1 MENKMTMLIMSCDKF
16 YDLWQGHV
24 KLLEENWP
32 DRDMDTYIVTDAETS
47 SNFENVRIIAA
58 GDKVEWSERL
68 AYALSF
74 VDTEYVFITL
84 DDYFLIKTVDNAR
97 MKSLAEMMTRESADY
112 VRIFHRPHRAT
123 GKKLGNYIGLYEIN
137 TTYTYS
143 VNLYP
148 GIWRKSF
155 LEKALEKPRNPW
167 QFEVSLAKTA
177 RDNNAYCVADLR
189 KDFRILDVVRKGKL
203 LHKAAAY
210 FKKHPDLYCGSRE
223 VNFRSYEI
231 KLGIRS
237 FGAEYAPLPVV
248 NWARNFMIK
257 RGHHYF
263 SQEAEK

>member
-1 MENKMTMLIMSCDKF
+1 MGKKMTMLIMSCDKF
-16 YDLWQGHV
+16 SDLWDGHV

-32 DRDMDTYIVTDAETS
+32 DRDMETYIVTDAETS
-47 SNFENVRIIAA
+47 KCFENVKIISA
-58 GDKVEWSERL
+58 GDTVEWSERL
-68 AYALSF
+68 AYALNY

-84 DDYFLIKTVDNAR
+84 DDYFLIKKVDNAR
-97 MKSLAEMMTRESADY
+97 IKALAEMMTKENADY
-112 VRIFHRPHRAT
+112 IRIFHHPHRAT
-123 GKKLGNYIGLYEIN
+123 GKRLESYTGLYEID

-167 QFEVSLAKTA
+167 QLEVSLAKTA
-177 RDNNAYCVADLR
+177 RDNDATCVVDLK

-210 FKKHPDLYCGSRE
+210 FKKHPELYCGSRE
-223 VNFRSYEI
+223 VNLWSYEI

-237 FGAEYAPLPVV
+237 FGVEYAPLPIV
-248 NWARNFMIK
+248 NWARNFMIR